1 MPGSTSWTREAF
13 VQAESQSTAQPEK
26 VLAVVIRTE
35 SDIVS
40 ARQAGR
46 SLAATIGFN
55 PTDQALIATAISELA
70 RNILRYA
77 GSGEVRLIELS
88 SARGG
93 FGIEVVAA
101 DHGPGI
107 ANLDDAMLD
116 GFTTS
121 GGLGLGLPGAKRLMD
136 DFHVETGPSGT
147 TITALKFINSNA

>member
-1 MPGSTSWTREAF
+1 M
-13 VQAESQSTAQPEK
+13 
-26 VLAVVIRTE
+26 AVVIRTE
-35 SDIVS
+35 ADIVS

-46 SLAATIGFN
+46 SLAAAIGFN

-77 GSGEVRLIELS
+77 GSGEVRISPL
-88 SARGG
+88 SARGRD
-93 FGIEVVAA
+93 GIEVVAA

-107 ANLDDAMLD
+107 ADLDEAMLD

-136 DFHVETGPSGT
+136 EFHVQTGPTGT
-147 TITALKFINSNA
+147 TITALKFIGSHA